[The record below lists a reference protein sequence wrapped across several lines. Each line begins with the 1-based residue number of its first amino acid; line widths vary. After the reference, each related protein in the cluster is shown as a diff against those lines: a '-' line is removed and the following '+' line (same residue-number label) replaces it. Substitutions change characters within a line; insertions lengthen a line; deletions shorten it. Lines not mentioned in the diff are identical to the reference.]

1 VNEEGWGGGGGRRG
15 AGRAG
20 TGLQSRLIYLIASP
34 GLQPGFNA
42 SPSGR
47 SRSVK
52 TKREAGAKGARVG
65 QMRGGKE
72 QERLDRFPLVLTLPR
87 LDAAA
92 AARVK
97 FPENNFHFHLR
108 CRLPLS
114 SSSPP
119 PSPSPSCF
127 FVSCLRVRSSSCF
140 CYSLPLV
147 SSPLPPPP
155 PLRRDVVFF

>member
-119 PSPSPSCF
+119 P
-127 FVSCLRVRSSSCF
+127 L
-140 CYSLPLV
+140 LLLLV
-147 SSPLPPPP
+147 SSSLVSVCALLPASVTVCLSFPPPSPLPLP
-155 PLRRDVVFF
+155 